1 MSSPLTREQVLVTG
15 SSGLIGS
22 ALCTALARQG
32 ADAVR
37 FDRRSPPRD
46 YEGFSAIVNLAGES
60 IAGGP
65 WTKEKRRRIRE
76 SRVRLTSSLADAVAR
91 ARRPPR
97 AFISASAIGWY
108 GDRGDTPVDETAA
121 PGSGFLAD
129 VCRDWE
135 AAALPA
141 REAGIRTVWA
151 RFGIVVSRRG
161 GALSAMLPAFRL
173 GLGGRLG
180 SGRQWMSWIAL
191 DDAIGALLHAIR
203 VDAIA
208 GPMNI
213 ASPAAVT
220 NLEWTRTLG
229 RVLDRPTFASVPAF
243 VLRALLGDMAKEMLL
258 AGARVVPRRL
268 EETGFAFSSRELES
282 TLRHELERAE
292 SS

>member
-1 MSSPLTREQVLVTG
+1 VLVTG

-37 FDRRSPPRD
+37 FDRRSPPRN

-135 AAALPA
+135 AAALPV